1 MKDDPED
8 VPMAYLLYVIL
19 GTLLLVAGAVFF
31 INRMSSVASHHRSGK
46 QEPPPVKSASFV
58 SGCKAFIG
66 YCILI

>member
-31 INRMSSVASHHRSGK
+31 INQNVWCCQSPSIWKAGTASGK
-46 QEPPPVKSASFV
+46 IS
-58 SGCKAFIG
+58 
-66 YCILI
+66 